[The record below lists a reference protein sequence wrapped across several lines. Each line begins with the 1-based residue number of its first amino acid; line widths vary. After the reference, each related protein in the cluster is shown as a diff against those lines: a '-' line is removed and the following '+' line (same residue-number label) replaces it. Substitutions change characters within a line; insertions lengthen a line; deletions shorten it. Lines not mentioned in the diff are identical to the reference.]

1 MKKIHVYSSIDENF
15 NKPQALQSAVS
26 FGMIPLQSQKTI
38 ASRGKLN
45 LYKAHST
52 PKACFFMRN
61 IRTSQELADFVL
73 FNLIILS
80 MVGRN
85 RQPFAVGCLPCMAVF
100 HPVTSYRPTVESL
113 AVVSENLYKEIT
125 QMYQFIFAAIRRTD
139 LTNHIVKIRINA
151 DTEQEARK
159 PLAREFVFVL
169 AGRINLQNTVK
180 TDRTFLTNG
189 NNHSLPTVKN
199 VAMISPQSQK
209 TIASRE
215 KLTLLQAHSTPKAC
229 FFMRN
234 IRTSQE
240 LADFVLF
247 NLIILSMVGRNRQP
261 FAVGCLPCMAVFH
274 PVTSYR
280 PTVESLAVVSEN
292 LYKEITQMYQF
303 IFAAIRRT
311 DLTNHI
317 VKIRINADTEQEAR
331 KPLAREFVFV
341 LAGRIN
347 LQNTVKTDRTFLTN
361 GNNHSLPTVKNVAM
375 ISPQSQKTI
384 AEPANSTYL
393 QLAHSTPEAC
403 FFMRNIRT
411 PKEFADFVFIHQI
424 YKFLSMVAC
433 SGKGPSFAVFQ
444 LSQFCRP
451 LHVTAKACKLSAVA
465 LKCLQLE
472 LLAMIY
478 LFNAIK
484 RMDFNNTELNIHT
497 FPKSIIRVRA
507 ESLEQA
513 KGLLSRD
520 YFVINTGRINLRA
533 TKNLVND
540 TFNQGLSANK
550 NACSIVGTTTKNG
563 NRTRK
568 TCGFFTSQIPIIQSP
583 ENSGDSAYIEFA
595 ARLRDRTKALSTNK
609 IRRFF
614 AVVDTLS
621 HPTGDISQNTKQ
633 REPTMKIYPQN
644 NRTLATFPALSVSA
658 EMEVAHG

>member
-1 MKKIHVYSSIDENF
+1 MKKFHIYSSIDENF
-15 NKPQALQSAVS
+15 DKLQALQSAVN

-38 ASRGKLN
+38 VSRGKLN
-45 LYKAHST
+45 LLQAHST

-73 FNLIILS
+73 FNLMILS

-85 RQPFAVGCLPCMAVF
+85 RQPLAVGCLPVMAVF

-113 AVVSENLYKEIT
+113 AVVSENLLQETT

-159 PLAREFVFVL
+159 PLAREFVL
-169 AGRINLQNTVK
+169 
-180 TDRTFLTNG
+180 
-189 NNHSLPTVKN
+189 
-199 VAMISPQSQK
+199 
-209 TIASRE
+209 
-215 KLTLLQAHSTPKAC
+215 
-229 FFMRN
+229 
-234 IRTSQE
+234 
-240 LADFVLF
+240 
-247 NLIILSMVGRNRQP
+247 
-261 FAVGCLPCMAVFH
+261 
-274 PVTSYR
+274 
-280 PTVESLAVVSEN
+280 
-292 LYKEITQMYQF
+292 
-303 IFAAIRRT
+303 
-311 DLTNHI
+311 
-317 VKIRINADTEQEAR
+317 
-331 KPLAREFVFV
+331 V

-484 RMDFNNTELNIHT
+484 RTDFNNTELNIHT
-497 FPKSIIRVRA
+497 FPKSIIRVQA

-520 YFVINTGRINLRA
+520 YFVINTGKIYPQNNRTLPATTSLSELPPAVDVKAESVKIHTLPKVQNVSSIESTETIHGTRNRNQCAIFLPKIPFNGYEPADYTYHSELAVRA
-533 TKNLVND
+533 TR
-540 TFNQGLSANK
+540 
-550 NACSIVGTTTKNG
+550 G
-563 NRTRK
+563 N
-568 TCGFFTSQIPIIQSP
+568 
-583 ENSGDSAYIEFA
+583 
-595 ARLRDRTKALSTNK
+595 KALSTNNAGYCMV
-609 IRRFF
+609 
-614 AVVDTLS
+614 AVDPLP
-621 HPTGDISQNTKQ
+621 HPTTVGKFYSLTRDH
-633 REPTMKIYPQN
+633 TMKIYPQN

>member
-1 MKKIHVYSSIDENF
+1 MKKIHVHSSIDENF
-15 NKPQALQSAVS
+15 NKLQALQSAVN

-38 ASRGKLN
+38 VSRGKLN
-45 LYKAHST
+45 LYQAHST
-52 PKACFFMRN
+52 PEACFFMRN

-73 FNLIILS
+73 FNLMILS

-85 RQPFAVGCLPCMAVF
+85 RQPLAVGCLPDMAVF

-113 AVVSENLYKEIT
+113 AVVSGNQYQETT

-159 PLAREFVFVL
+159 PLAREFVLVL

-189 NNHSLPTVKN
+189 NNHSLPTV
-199 VAMISPQSQK
+199 Q
-209 TIASRE
+209 
-215 KLTLLQAHSTPKAC
+215 
-229 FFMRN
+229 
-234 IRTSQE
+234 
-240 LADFVLF
+240 
-247 NLIILSMVGRNRQP
+247 
-261 FAVGCLPCMAVFH
+261 
-274 PVTSYR
+274 
-280 PTVESLAVVSEN
+280 
-292 LYKEITQMYQF
+292 
-303 IFAAIRRT
+303 
-311 DLTNHI
+311 
-317 VKIRINADTEQEAR
+317 
-331 KPLAREFVFV
+331 
-341 LAGRIN
+341 
-347 LQNTVKTDRTFLTN
+347 
-361 GNNHSLPTVKNVAM
+361 NVAM

-403 FFMRNIRT
+403 FFMCNIRT

-484 RMDFNNTELNIHT
+484 RTDFNNTELNIHT
-497 FPKSIIRVRA
+497 FPKSIIRVQA

-550 NACSIVGTTTKNG
+550 NACSIVGTTTQNGG
-563 NRTRK
+563 NRSRYER
-568 TCGFFTSQIPIIQSP
+568 GIFLSQIPFNGYR
-583 ENSGDSAYIEFA
+583 ENPHTYQQAEFA
-595 ARLRDRTKALSTNK
+595 VRATHGNKAEIIRANNVGYHNPFSVVVEPLPRLLSVRNSKFTNK
-609 IRRFF
+609 
-614 AVVDTLS
+614 LN
-621 HPTGDISQNTKQ
+621 GN
-633 REPTMKIYPQN
+633 PTMKIYPKTD
-644 NRTLATFPALSVSA
+644 RTLPATTSLSVSA